1 MPPKDAKRASKSPA
15 KRPPKAEPAAP
26 TPSPAAKGGK
36 TVAAQVAARRAE
48 LTEAREKLGLLS
60 QPIRTTALFLKS
72 SVAFVITS
80 VMPLA
85 KSKPAYLVGYPLLL
99 GWLITSKLHEEL
111 GLPDLYQEPGCGEH
125 AETQPAGALYGVQLF
140 VYEALWWMVLGVL
153 SSIGFGTGLHSGIMF
168 LWPFVMQVVLQAD
181 VCRSTDFVST
191 YNHPC
196 LMQCGPT
203 GSGASFF
210 GKLVKV
216 LPAAVLWGVGT
227 ALGELPPY
235 FVTRAARRTGKTD
248 ETFQAE
254 LDEAQ
259 GKDDLI
265 SKLKVWTITF
275 TEKHGFLG
283 VYLLASWPNAAFD
296 MCGMACGY
304 ILMPFW
310 TFLSA
315 TIAGKGFT
323 KVTIQCIVCIGVF
336 SQTFFDGVTGVLG
349 ALPLVGEWMAA
360 KAIWARSSVMAKFE
374 LQKRFTASGL
384 LKDMDNSKLL
394 ASGMLDSLTS
404 EPFIDE
410 TSIAQKYCS
419 VPSGH
424 PVNKCGK
431 IVAGAGYSAEWS
443 IKEEWEKAAAAAA
456 RVMERLDVSPKD
468 GKLTELELQPAES
481 KTDNKMSIASLDPGT
496 GELLSFGNLWNVFLA
511 SLILFFIVSIV
522 DQVASMTQLEADEK
536 ELEALEAQLKA
547 DKKKKA

>member
-1 MPPKDAKRASKSPA
+1 MPPKATRASKSPA
-15 KRPPKAEPAAP
+15 KRSPKAEPAAP
-26 TPSPAAKGGK
+26 TPPPAKPGK
-36 TVAAQVAARRAE
+36 SVAAQVAARRAE
-48 LTEAREKLGLLS
+48 LTEARGKLGLLS

-72 SVAFVITS
+72 SAAFAITN
-80 VMPLA
+80 VVPLA

-99 GWLITSKLHEEL
+99 GWLVTSKLHDEL

-140 VYEALWWMVLGVL
+140 VYEALWWLVLGVL

-196 LMQCGPT
+196 VMQCGAT
-203 GSGASFF
+203 GSGASFL
-210 GKLVKV
+210 GKLLKV
-216 LPAAVLWGVGT
+216 LPAAVLWGIGT

-254 LDEAQ
+254 LDEAK
-259 GKDDLI
+259 GKGDLI
-265 SKLKVWTITF
+265 SKLKVWTIDF
-275 TEKHGFLG
+275 TEKNGFLG
-283 VYLLASWPNAAFD
+283 VFLLASWPNAAFD

-310 TFLSA
+310 TFISA

-336 SQTFFDGVTGVLG
+336 SETFFDGVAGVLG
-349 ALPLVGEWMAA
+349 ALPVVGGWMAA
-360 KAIWARSSVMAKFE
+360 KARWARSSVMAKFE

-384 LKDMDNSKLL
+384 LKDLEKSQLL
-394 ASGMLDSLTS
+394 ASGILDS
-404 EPFIDE
+404 EPSIDA

-419 VPSGH
+419 VPTDH
-424 PVNKCGK
+424 TPTKCGVV
-431 IVAGAGYSAEWS
+431 VAGAAYSAEWS
-443 IKEEWEKAAAAAA
+443 IKEEWDKAAEAAA
-456 RVMERLDVSPKD
+456 RVMAKFDAAPPD
-468 GKLTELELQPAES
+468 GKLTKAELLPAES
-481 KTDNKMSIASLDPGT
+481 KTDSKMSIASLDPGT
-496 GELLSFGNLWNVFLA
+496 GELLSLGTLWNVFLA

-522 DQVASMTQLEADEK
+522 DQVASMTQQEADDK
-536 ELEALEAQLKA
+536 ELEALEAQLKTG
-547 DKKKKA
+547 KKKKA